1 MTRQQGQ
8 HNGTEW
14 ECCDNIVS
22 ELHNHQPLPWKAAVV
37 PGLKEPSICPTNT
50 GSPGRSGNN
59 ISLHYSVSYTL
70 LCDGE
75 HTQPCL
81 RLINDSL
88 RTPFTQPG
96 GAAYPFRPGTGPAT
110 HGHTSRPAQPAPS
123 AQAPAQPLTAT
134 PPDRR
139 SLPLPPRHQPSRSRP
154 HLPTGAACP
163 FRPGTGPAAHGHT
176 SRPAQ
181 PARSA
186 QQAPP
191 HTLRGQSRLQESSP
205 PTFCVPL
212 NPAAHA
218 SRIPIT
224 GRAARRLRAQ
234 PPEASGNGAG
244 AGAEGRMD
252 GGLATVVVGR
262 AAVAASFFCFLVSLP
277 LHCAGQ
283 TNLKSPQ
290 DIQVYV
296 VNTNFTLRWNYTGND
311 TNVTFLAE
319 YQWFEDFKTNGTEW
333 KELPGCQNVTSRECD
348 FSSAITKYYDTYHVR
363 IRAKRREEVSPW
375 SSIFEMI
382 PYLIAQIGPPD
393 IKLQSTNGAIK
404 IKVSPP
410 EANQVRKMWTDHLS
424 FKYNVII
431 WKNSSNAEFRSQ
443 SIFPTDTINDLA
455 PDTTYCLK
463 VQATLALEWKEG
475 LFSPIRCVKTTHKV
489 NDLHC
494 AKNVTILALN
504 MEFYLHWNNQY
515 KQHVSYNVQ
524 YLIGY
529 LKKLHDD
536 YSSKWLNVP
545 GCENITDTQCN
556 LSSIITAT
564 SGFYYFHVQAMN
576 EYNKSCLSNEVK
588 VDPLITNEIGPPDV
602 KVDVSDVL
610 LHIQI
615 SPPGGAQSEVMR
627 DHYDLSY
634 RVLYWKNSSN
644 NEEEIKMKEIKQTI
658 GTVSDLTPATLY
670 CVKVQAFS
678 EAYNKSSP
686 YSKEE
691 CIKTPGGKI
700 LPLII
705 LTTFFIAL
713 IAVSLVATL
722 LVFTVYQVYNKIKYV
737 FFPSCQPPLNIEGFE
752 QPFRSLYLP
761 ATEEQIENC
770 SVIELIITEAN
781 QVDFKDYKHS
791 KQSSRD
797 SGNYSNDDD
806 ISGHKVSEETL
817 EKEIG

>member
-1 MTRQQGQ
+1 MP
-8 HNGTEW
+8 E
-14 ECCDNIVS
+14 EA
-22 ELHNHQPLPWKAAVV
+22 PLPHSKPLSTHFENRA
-37 PGLKEPSICPTNT
+37 GLQEGSSPTFREP
-50 GSPGRSGNN
+50 
-59 ISLHYSVSYTL
+59 L
-70 LCDGE
+70 D
-75 HTQPCL
+75 
-81 RLINDSL
+81 
-88 RTPFTQPG
+88 
-96 GAAYPFRPGTGPAT
+96 
-110 HGHTSRPAQPAPS
+110 
-123 AQAPAQPLTAT
+123 
-134 PPDRR
+134 
-139 SLPLPPRHQPSRSRP
+139 
-154 HLPTGAACP
+154 
-163 FRPGTGPAAHGHT
+163 PAAHT
-176 SRPAQ
+176 NP
-181 PARSA
+181 
-186 QQAPP
+186 
-191 HTLRGQSRLQESSP
+191 
-205 PTFCVPL
+205 VPI
-212 NPAAHA
+212 A
-218 SRIPIT
+218 
-224 GRAARRLRAQ
+224 GRAERPLPAHVQ
-234 PPEASGNGAG
+234 PPGASGNGAG
-244 AGAEGRMD
+244 AGRDRGRMGD
-252 GGLATVVVGR
+252 GLATVAVGR
-262 AAVAASFFCFLVSLP
+262 ATVVASSFFCFLVSLP

-311 TNVTFLAE
+311 TNLTFLAE

-333 KELPGCQNVTSRECD
+333 KELPGCQNTTSRECD
-348 FSSAITKYYDTYHVR
+348 FSSAITKYYDTYLVR
-363 IRAKRREEVSPW
+363 IRAQRGQEVSPW
-375 SSIFEMI
+375 SSTFEMI

-393 IKLQSTNGAIK
+393 IKLRSTNGAIK

-424 FKYNVII
+424 FKYNVVI
-431 WKNSSNAEFRSQ
+431 WENSSNAEFRSQ
-443 SIFPTDTINDLA
+443 SIFPTDIIDDLA

-463 VQATLALEWKEG
+463 VQATLVLEWKEG
-475 LFSPIRCVKTTHKV
+475 LFSPIRCVKTTRKV

-494 AKNVTILALN
+494 ARNVTILALN
-504 MEFYLHWNNQY
+504 MKFYLHWNNQY

-545 GCENITDTQCN
+545 GCENITDMQCN

-564 SGFYYFHVQAMN
+564 SGFYYFHVQAVN

-602 KVDVSDVL
+602 KVDVSDVF

-615 SPPGGAQSEVMR
+615 SPPGGAQGEVMR
-627 DHYDLSY
+627 DRYDLSY
-634 RVLYWKNSSN
+634 RILYWKNSSN
-644 NEEEIKMKEIKQTI
+644 NEEEIKMKQIKQTI

-678 EAYNKSSP
+678 EVYNKTSP

-691 CIKTPGGKI
+691 CIRTPGGKI

-713 IAVSLVATL
+713 IAVALLGTL
-722 LVFTVYQVYNKIKYV
+722 LGFTLYQVYNKIKYV
-737 FFPSCQPPLNIEGFE
+737 FFPSCQPPLNIEGFDQ
-752 QPFRSLYLP
+752 QPFRSIYLP

-770 SVIELIITEAN
+770 SVIELIVTEAN
-781 QVDFKDYKHS
+781 QIDFRDDKYS

-817 EKEIG
+817 AKEVG